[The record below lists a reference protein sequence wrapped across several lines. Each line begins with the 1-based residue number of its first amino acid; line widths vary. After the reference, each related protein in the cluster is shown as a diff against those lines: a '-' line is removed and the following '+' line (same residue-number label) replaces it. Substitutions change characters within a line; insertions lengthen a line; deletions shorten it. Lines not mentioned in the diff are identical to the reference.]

1 MALSSGALLSGW
13 ATTTATRS
21 LVIDGH
27 GPKRLRTAAKLVC
40 GVHCEGAWRSSGPVW
55 LSEGAA
61 ILNRGRLV
69 LTSRAPE
76 DNGWFDS
83 RGHGYRASGWE
94 YGGVGYGGSGTGN
107 DTASSSFM
115 PNHLFQAYG
124 AGNGYGGGSDG
135 YGGGG
140 RMGVPTLGDVDMGY
154 AASRQGWAPGEQW
167 VEESER
173 KQHPYEDLQ
182 RSASSFSGRWYTN
195 PVCGP
200 HCARAPFLINTLTGT
215 IVVKG
220 GGRPRIG
227 LFVRQ
232 LGVVEVAVGSRLT
245 LSGGGD
251 GDGTWNVGGNLRISG
266 GTFLMDGSATILTGL
281 NTNVTINN
289 TEAPT
294 LAPTMA
300 PSTAAFLFNNSNHTV
315 NASTTKSS
323 NYAALPTMTHTF
335 INASSSATSDT
346 YEIIVMVN
354 GSVEVTGG
362 GAHQLADVF
371 DGPRLVILG
380 GKVEV
385 RSRYHDLKGGLTV
398 HDGELAY
405 TVATARVFWGRGGA
419 NSEESAALHALQ
431 GGGNRALLVQD
442 RDADSPNV
450 TFTGGTIYFVEVLP
464 LAAAHPTHF
473 HNGVKNADRTFVTCA
488 AELHWSGGTLRG
500 NAEVGARTGLRL
512 GEARSPLAVATP
524 WANGESAF
532 ADQTQGRSATE
543 AAARLAGAQSLNA
556 ATGSSMGGVGSEHYK
571 AAHTGESPTAQ
582 LPLYARPPMR
592 LEALLTLVSYGRTR
606 WFEGDVT
613 TAGGASLVEAGV
625 VWMENPGGHT
635 ARVLV
640 EPVPGSEAR
649 RASLVSVWEDNE
661 ASMHQDFGGF
671 A

>member
-1 MALSSGALLSGW
+1 
-13 ATTTATRS
+13 
-21 LVIDGH
+21 VIDGH

-40 GVHCEGAWRSSGPVW
+40 GVACEGKWRSSGAVW

-69 LTSRAPE
+69 LSARAPE
-76 DNGWFDS
+76 DSGWFDS
-83 RGHGYRASGWE
+83 RGQGYGASGWE
-94 YGGVGYGGSGTGN
+94 YGGVGWGNSGTGN
-107 DTASSSFM
+107 ETASSKTL

-167 VEESER
+167 VEESEK
-173 KQHPYEDLQ
+173 KQHPYGDLQ
-182 RSASSFSGRWYTN
+182 RSASSSFSGRWYTN

-215 IVVKG
+215 LVVSG
-220 GGRPRIG
+220 LGRPRIG

-251 GDGTWNVGGNLRISG
+251 GDGTWKVGGKLRISG
-266 GTFLMDGSATILTGL
+266 GTFLMDGSATVLTGV
-281 NTNVTINN
+281 NTNVTVNN

-294 LAPTMA
+294 VAPTMA
-300 PSTAAFLFNNSNHTV
+300 PSTAAFLFNNRNYTV
-315 NASTTKSS
+315 NASTTD
-323 NYAALPTMTHTF
+323 
-335 INASSSATSDT
+335 SSSIQHTSSTLNYTDINT
-346 YEIIVMVN
+346 TSVDSFEVIVMVN
-354 GSVEVTGG
+354 GTVEVTGG

-385 RSRYHDLKGGLTV
+385 RSRFHDLKGGLTV

-419 NSEESAALHALQ
+419 DSEESAALHALQ

-442 RDADSPNV
+442 RNADSPNV
-450 TFTGGTIYFVEVLP
+450 TVTGGTISFVEVLP
-464 LAAAHPTHF
+464 LAAVHPTHF

-543 AAARLAGAQSLNA
+543 AAARMAGAQSLNA
-556 ATGSSMGGVGSEHYK
+556 ATGSSFGSVGSERYR
-571 AAHTGESPTAQ
+571 AAHGGESATPQ

-661 ASMHQDFGGF
+661 ASIHQDFGGF